1 MNNNRLPEGTV
12 LQGTYEICDCISSR
26 EFCNI
31 YKGYD
36 LINKKEVMIKELQN
50 RAIDSNDREEAVK
63 KLTEEV
69 EIYKHLKHKHMAS
82 VIDYFSITSAVRTEN
97 KQFIVMEYIEG
108 KTLRQIKEERNISI
122 EEISGW
128 LEQICNVFI
137 FMSRMNPSLLFYYL
151 SPDHIMITEE
161 NNVKLINYGLIRTFR
176 KGPYKNNRYMGI
188 AGYSAPEQYGIKE
201 IDTRADIF
209 AMGTIIYYL
218 LTGDDPAKHPLN
230 FSPVRNFNSSVSIQ
244 FARFVSRCIQVN
256 PEERF
261 VNFLEMKET
270 FKSIPLLDTQIT
282 MEIAKKKEHLD
293 EHSNVQLYKPVGK
306 EVNNWKESLIWTVN
320 RYTGIRYALA
330 ITAAVLLMTTGFLYR
345 HTPWAQKSAYLLEYN
360 GHSIT
365 VMNTVNG
372 EITGKIETGLTS
384 GGIAVSPD
392 GKYLY
397 VTRTG
402 NRLSVIDIKQEKE
415 INNIIVKDE
424 PVGVKLSRKGDKL
437 FVVNRKGNS
446 ITVIDRESQ
455 MLLAH
460 IPAGKEPVDAVVA
473 GEELYVCN
481 YSSNDVS
488 VIDINTNK
496 LVKNIS
502 VERRPVAIAFN
513 SVVQKLYVAN
523 SASETVSVIDIK
535 TKKIINTITTP
546 GFARDITVYP
556 DEKLVCVVIPE
567 TKSILLI
574 DPVQDRIT
582 GELIIKKNVASI
594 NFSSD
599 GKYFYICSPAV
610 AENQKSEILV
620 YDTMSKNMVKEIAL
634 KKQCIK
640 MVFTPLTREASV
652 AIGGF

>member
-1 MNNNRLPEGTV
+1 MNNSLQEGTV
-12 LQGTYEICDCISSR
+12 LQEKYEIHKCISSR

-36 LINKKEVMIKELQN
+36 RINKKEIIIKELQN
-50 RAIDSNDREEAVK
+50 RAIDSSYKEEAIK
-63 KLTEEV
+63 KLSEEV
-69 EIYKHLKHKHMAS
+69 EIYRHIKHKHMAS
-82 VIDYFSITSAVRTEN
+82 VIDHFSDTSAICTEN
-97 KQFIVMEYIEG
+97 RQFIVMEYIEG

-122 EEISGW
+122 EEISLW
-128 LEQICNVFI
+128 IEQICNVFI
-137 FMSRMNPSLLFYYL
+137 FMSRINPGLLFYYL

-161 NNVKLINYGLIRTFR
+161 KNVKLINYGLIRTFR

-188 AGYSAPEQYGIKE
+188 AGYSAPEQYGIKD

-209 AMGTIIYYL
+209 ALGTIIYYL

-230 FSPVRNFNSSVSIQ
+230 FSPVRNFNSSVSMQ
-244 FARFVSRCIQVN
+244 FARFVSRCIHVN

-261 VNFLEMKET
+261 VNFLDLKET
-270 FKSIPLLDTQIT
+270 FKTILLMDTQIT
-282 MEIAKKKEHLD
+282 IEIAKKKELPE
-293 EHSNVQLYKPVGK
+293 EHWKVKSCTTAGK
-306 EVNNWKESLIWTVN
+306 EVKSWKEEFIWTVN
-320 RYTGIRYALA
+320 RYTGIRYAAAIIAVILILA
-330 ITAAVLLMTTGFLYR
+330 TGFLYKN
-345 HTPWAQKSAYLLEYN
+345 TSSVQKSAYLLEYN
-360 GHSIT
+360 GNSIA

-424 PVGVKLSRKGDKL
+424 PVGVKLSRKGDKI

-460 IPAGKEPVDAVVA
+460 IPAGKEPVDAVIA

-488 VIDINTNK
+488 VIDINSNK
-496 LVKNIS
+496 SVKNIP

-535 TKKIINTITTP
+535 TKKIISTITTP
-546 GFARDITVYP
+546 GFARDISVYP

-574 DPVQDRIT
+574 DPLQDRIT

-599 GKYFYICSPAV
+599 GKYFYICSPAM
-610 AENQKSEILV
+610 AENQNSEIIV
-620 YDTMSKNMVKEIAL
+620 YDTMSKIRVKEITL
-634 KKQCIK
+634 KNQCIK
-640 MVFTPLTREASV
+640 MVFTPLIRESSV

>member
-1 MNNNRLPEGTV
+1 MGRDLKEK
-12 LQGTYEICDCISSR
+12 YEIYKCISSR

-31 YKGYD
+31 YKAYD
-36 LINKKEVMIKELQN
+36 FIEKKEVMIKELQN
-50 RAIDSNDREEAVK
+50 SAIDSKYKEEAVK
-63 KLTEEV
+63 KLIEEV
-69 EIYKHLKHKHMAS
+69 EIYKTIKHKHMAC
-82 VIDYFSITSAVRTEN
+82 VIDYFSDVSAICTEN
-97 KQFIVMEYIEG
+97 RQFIVMEYIEG
-108 KTLRQIKEERNISI
+108 KTLRQIKEERDISV
-122 EEISGW
+122 EEISRW

-137 FMSRMNPSLLFYYL
+137 FLYRINPSLLFYYL
-151 SPDHIMITEE
+151 SPDHIMITAE
-161 NNVKLINYGLIRTFR
+161 NNVKLINYGLIRAFR

-188 AGYSAPEQYGIKE
+188 AGYSAHEQYGIKE

-209 AMGTIIYYL
+209 ASGAIIYYL

-230 FSPVRNFNSSVSIQ
+230 FSPVRNFNSSISIQ
-244 FARFVSRCIQVN
+244 FARFVSRCIHVT

-261 VNFLEMKET
+261 VNFLDLKET
-270 FKSIPLLDTQIT
+270 FKTIPLMDTQISI
-282 MEIAKKKEHLD
+282 EITKKKEIQ
-293 EHSNVQLYKPVGK
+293 EENSNLKFYKPVGK
-306 EVNNWKESLIWTVN
+306 EVKSWKEDLIWTVN

-330 ITAAVLLMTTGFLYR
+330 ITAVILLIATGFLYR
-345 HTPWAQKSAYLLEYN
+345 SNSSAEKSAYLLEYN

-424 PVGVKLSRKGDKL
+424 PVGVKLSRKGDKI
-437 FVVNRKGNS
+437 FVLNRKGNS

-460 IPAGKEPVDAVVA
+460 IPAGKEPVDAVIA

-481 YSSNDVS
+481 YSSNDIS
-488 VIDINTNK
+488 VIDLNSNK
-496 LVKNIS
+496 LVKTIP

-513 SVVQKLYVAN
+513 SMVQKLYVAN

-535 TKKIINTITTP
+535 NKKVISTITTP

-574 DPVQDRIT
+574 DPVQNRIT
-582 GELIIKKNVASI
+582 GELLVKKNVASI

-599 GKYFYICSPAV
+599 GKYFYICSPAM
-610 AENQKSEILV
+610 AENQQSEIIV
-620 YDTMSKNMVKEIAL
+620 YDAMSKNRIKEITL
-634 KKQCIK
+634 KNQCIK
-640 MVFTPLTREASV
+640 MVFTPLIRE
-652 AIGGF
+652 